1 MNIEK
6 FKDVVENRHNY
17 VQKWKEEKNGK
28 VCGYL
33 CGNVPEEI
41 LYAAKVLPVRI
52 IGSHDPATQ
61 SVTHIPDFKCA
72 FCRDCLNQ
80 ALQGKYEYLDGLA
93 YTTCCIS
100 TKMVFS
106 SWHMHVPLEWKY
118 DLWPVF
124 CHNKPLAMETMV
136 GQLGDFQTS
145 LESWLGKKISDD
157 ELRESFDVY
166 QKNRKL
172 LTQVY
177 ELRKSNPPRIKGSDA
192 KIIAMS
198 SMLMDKLENN
208 TWIEEY
214 LESIPEKEQSE
225 DEKVK
230 VMIIGNG
237 QDDLAV
243 TDMVESLGGEVV
255 IDDHCIG
262 LRYFWNSEGTTI
274 DGNPLVSIA
283 SYYIDQKPPCP
294 SSDWTPEH
302 SSVPRI
308 LGLAKEYH
316 VECAIILAQ
325 TFCGQHQWELP
336 DISAALEKEDIP
348 YLLLEV
354 DMTVPVG
361 SLGMRIAALLEMVN
375 GVVF

>member
-118 DLWPVF
+118 AYAKKKRPFWLICICIFPF
-124 CHNKPLAMETMV
+124 KGNMHMHINQNGLFFLAYAC
-136 GQLGDFQTS
+136 S
-145 LESWLGKKISDD
+145 
-157 ELRESFDVY
+157 
-166 QKNRKL
+166 
-172 LTQVY
+172 
-177 ELRKSNPPRIKGSDA
+177 P
-192 KIIAMS
+192 
-198 SMLMDKLENN
+198 
-208 TWIEEY
+208 
-214 LESIPEKEQSE
+214 
-225 DEKVK
+225 
-230 VMIIGNG
+230 
-237 QDDLAV
+237 
-243 TDMVESLGGEVV
+243 
-255 IDDHCIG
+255 
-262 LRYFWNSEGTTI
+262 
-274 DGNPLVSIA
+274 
-283 SYYIDQKPPCP
+283 
-294 SSDWTPEH
+294 
-302 SSVPRI
+302 
-308 LGLAKEYH
+308 
-316 VECAIILAQ
+316 
-325 TFCGQHQWELP
+325 
-336 DISAALEKEDIP
+336 
-348 YLLLEV
+348 
-354 DMTVPVG
+354 
-361 SLGMRIAALLEMVN
+361 
-375 GVVF
+375 